1 MKKIQLVSLLCAG
14 LLSGC
19 TSVLDK
25 EDFGGI
31 TPGDVWQ
38 NEKMVEALVSDI
50 HGNLMPEWPMGNGKS
65 SDEAGNG
72 APGLDNYL
80 RGTAT
85 IDEKKDGPWSY
96 DHIEKINFFLSNVEK
111 TDFEQKEQWKGQA
124 LFWRAWCYF
133 GMVNTYG
140 GVPLILE
147 PQNPLDV
154 ESLFKTR
161 NTTTECFTQI
171 LKDLDD
177 AIAKLPAKWDDANYG
192 RIDQCAAKAYKGRV
206 MLTMASPLFNP
217 QNDPAKWEAAYQAN
231 KEAMEF
237 ASAQGKALYPK
248 YADIWYNE
256 RNEEVIM
263 VNQFYMPDHK
273 FFQGHIRP
281 VHISK
286 DNAFADS
293 PSNSLVFAYPMKD
306 GSAFDA
312 NKSGAIETLW
322 KDRDDRFYA
331 TIFYNGT
338 VYPSADFKQGEHL
351 WLGWTADN
359 ANITQLLY
367 GTENTHRIPF
377 YCLKGLDKN
386 TTKQSVYDAAT
397 DWVEIRFA
405 EVMMNYGEAA
415 NEVGKVDEALKV
427 LYDIRKRAGILPG
440 TDNHYGIKAQSKEDI
455 REAYKKERFVEFAF
469 EGKRWNDIR
478 RWRAF
483 DILNNQ
489 KTRYTLTY
497 TLKEGAPLPEITQSM
512 EEVYQNFNVTVVEDS
527 PGYNYNVKESYYFYG
542 IPRKH
547 LERNSK
553 LEQNKDWGGTF
564 DPVK

>member
-50 HGNLMPEWPMGNGKS
+50 HGNLIPEWPVSGKAA
-65 SDEAGNG
+65 DEAGNG
-72 APGLDNYL
+72 NIGLDPIL

-85 IDEKKDGPWSY
+85 IDEKKDGPWMY

-111 TDFEQKEQWKGQA
+111 TDFEQKEAWKGQA

-133 GMVNTYG
+133 TMVNTYG

-147 PQNPLDV
+147 PQNPLDT
-154 ESLFKTR
+154 ESLFKPR
-161 NTTTECFTQI
+161 SSTTACFTQI
-171 LKDLDD
+171 MKDLDD
-177 AIAKLPAKWDDANYG
+177 AIGKLPEKWDDANYG
-192 RIDQCAAKAYKGRV
+192 RIDQCVAKAYKARV
-206 MLTMASPLFNP
+206 QLVMASPLFNP
-217 QNDPAKWEAAYQAN
+217 RNDPEKWETAYQVN
-231 KEAMEF
+231 KEALDF
-237 ASAQGKALYPK
+237 ARSRGKALYPK

-263 VNQFYMPDHK
+263 VNQFYAPDHK
-273 FFQGHIRP
+273 FYQGQIRP
-281 VHISK
+281 IQITK
-286 DNAFADS
+286 DLANDDC

-306 GSAFDA
+306 GSAFDPDQP
-312 NKSGAIETLW
+312 GAIDTLF
-322 KDRDDRFYA
+322 KGRDDRFYA
-331 TIFYNGT
+331 TIFYNGA
-338 VYPSADFKQGEHL
+338 VYPSADFKPGEHM
-351 WLGWTADN
+351 WLGSTADGG
-359 ANITQLLY
+359 NITQLLY
-367 GTENTHRIPF
+367 GEPNLHRIPF
-377 YCLKGLDKN
+377 YRVKGLDK
-386 TTKQSVYDAAT
+386 TITKQTVYDAAT

-405 EVMMNYGEAA
+405 EVLMNYGEAA
-415 NEVGKVDEALKV
+415 NEVGKPDEALRV

-440 TDNHYGIKAQSKEDI
+440 ADNRYGIQARTKEEI

-469 EGKRWNDIR
+469 EGKRWDDIR

-483 DILNNQ
+483 DILNDQ
-489 KTRYTLTY
+489 KTRYTLKY
-497 TLKEGAPLPEITQSM
+497 TLKKGAPLPKITQSM
-512 EEVYQNFNVTVVEDS
+512 EEFYPNFKVEVVEDS
-527 PGYNYNVKESYYFYG
+527 PGYRYDVKESYYFYG

-564 DPVK
+564 DPLK

>member
-1 MKKIQLVSLLCAG
+1 MKKIQLVSLLCIG

-50 HGNLMPEWPMGNGKS
+50 HGNLMPEWPVSGS
-65 SDEAGNG
+65 ASDEAGNG
-72 APGLDNYL
+72 SVGLNAIL

-96 DHIEKINFFLSNVEK
+96 DHIEKINFFLSNVEN

-147 PQNPLDV
+147 PQNPLDT
-154 ESLFKTR
+154 ESLFKSR
-161 NTTTECFTQI
+161 NSTTECFAQI

-177 AIAKLPAKWDDANYG
+177 AIAKLPAQWDAANYG
-192 RIDQCAAKAYKGRV
+192 RIDQCAVKAYKGRV

-231 KEAMEF
+231 KEALEF
-237 ASAQGKALYPK
+237 ARAQGKALYPK
-248 YADIWYNE
+248 YGDIWYDE

-263 VNQFYMPDHK
+263 VNQFYNPDHR
-273 FFQGHIRP
+273 FHQYNIRP
-281 VHISK
+281 IQITK
-286 DNAFADS
+286 DGAGEDCPGNA
-293 PSNSLVFAYPMKD
+293 LVFAYPMKD
-306 GSAFDA
+306 GSSFDA
-312 NKSGAIETLW
+312 GKPGAIETLW

-331 TIFYNGT
+331 TIFYNGA
-338 VYPSADFKQGEHL
+338 VYPSADFKPGEHM
-351 WLGWTADN
+351 WLGSTADGG
-359 ANITQLLY
+359 NITQLLY
-367 GTENTHRIPF
+367 GEANLHRIPF
-377 YCLKGLDKN
+377 YRLKGLDK
-386 TTKQSVYDAAT
+386 TLTKQTVYEATT

-405 EVMMNYGEAA
+405 EVLMNYGEAA
-415 NEVGKVDEALKV
+415 NELGKSDEALQV
-427 LYDIRKRAGILPG
+427 LYNIRKRAGILPG
-440 TDNHYGIKAQSKEDI
+440 SDNHYGIKANSKETI
-455 REAYKKERFVEFAF
+455 REAYQKERFVEFAF
-469 EGKRWNDIR
+469 EGKRWDDIR

-489 KTRYTLTY
+489 KTRYTLKY
-497 TLKEGAPLPEITQSM
+497 TLKEGAPLPEITQSI
-512 EEVYQNFNVTVVEDS
+512 EDIYQNFDVKVVEDS
-527 PGYNYNVKESYYFYG
+527 PGYNYDVKESYYFYA

-547 LERNSK
+547 LERNSN
-553 LEQNKDWGGTF
+553 LEQNNNWGGTF
-564 DPVK
+564 DPLK